1 MKENVIRSIFSFFLI
16 YCRSDVLISN
26 SDEICCH
33 STFTM
38 YGPLYIRV
46 RMSNGDRS
54 NWLLGYRP
62 PRSRAC
68 RFSLHRSHTTRD
80 CHGPRNRAFR
90 WCNVQHIVRL
100 CTARVPYVIS
110 LVCPGSSHSRLCC
123 ARRRDYKVE
132 MRRIHCLLFWTNA
145 PLNR

>member
-1 MKENVIRSIFSFFLI
+1 MRCHKIKFFSLF
-16 YCRSDVLISN
+16 YCKSDVLNSN
-26 SDEICCH
+26 SVVICCH
-33 STFTM
+33 STLTM

-46 RMSNGDRS
+46 RVRMSNGVRS

-62 PRSRAC
+62 QRSRAC
-68 RFSLHRSHTTRD
+68 RFPLHGSHTTKECHEARD
-80 CHGPRNRAFR
+80 RALR

-100 CTARVPYVIS
+100 CTARVPYVVS
-110 LVCPGSSHSRLCC
+110 LVCPGSSHSILCC
-123 ARRRDYKVE
+123 AKRRDCKVE